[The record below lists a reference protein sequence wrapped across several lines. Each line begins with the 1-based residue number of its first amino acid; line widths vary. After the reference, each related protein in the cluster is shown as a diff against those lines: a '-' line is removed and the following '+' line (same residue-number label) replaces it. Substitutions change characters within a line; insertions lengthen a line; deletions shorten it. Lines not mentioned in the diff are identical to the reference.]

1 MSLPPNANYFKLI
14 SHKSAV
20 AAIKTA
26 RLSKNLTGK
35 DAAELVGLTQPQL
48 SRIENGHQAF
58 FTDKVKAKMDE
69 LAKVLEVQPFKWT
82 EADWRDGEREAGR
95 RRTHK
100 QVTTPTRTV
109 AAPTSLNSRASV
121 STLLDLYDAGVLN
134 RDIVLDALTNLT
146 KEQ

>member
-20 AAIKTA
+20 AALKTA
-26 RLSKNLTGK
+26 RVAKDLTGK
-35 DAAELVGLTQPQL
+35 DAAEMVGLTQPQL

-58 FTDKVKAKMDE
+58 FTDKVKAKLDE
-69 LAKVLEVQPFKWT
+69 LAKMLEVQPLRWT
-82 EADWRDGEREAGR
+82 EADWREQEREPRA
-95 RRTHK
+95 K

-109 AAPTSLNSRASV
+109 AAPSPKSRDSMN
-121 STLLDLYDAGVLN
+121 TLLDLYDAGVLN

>member
-20 AAIKTA
+20 AALKTA
-26 RLSKNLTGK
+26 RVAKDLTGK
-35 DAAELVGLTQPQL
+35 DAAEMVGLTQPQL

-58 FTDKVKAKMDE
+58 FTDKVKAKLDE
-69 LAKVLEVQPFKWT
+69 LAKMLEVQPLRWT
-82 EADWRDGEREAGR
+82 EADWREGEREAGQR
-95 RRTHK
+95 RMQK
-100 QVTTPTRTV
+100 QVTTPARTV
-109 AAPTSLNSRASV
+109 AAPSLNSRASV

>member
-20 AAIKTA
+20 AALKTA
-26 RLSKNLTGK
+26 RVSKNLTGK
-35 DAAELVGLTQPQL
+35 DAAEMVGLTQPQL

-69 LAKVLEVQPFKWT
+69 LAKTLEVQPLKWT
-82 EADWRDGEREAGR
+82 EADWREQERGAYAAKR
-95 RRTHK
+95 
-100 QVTTPTRTV
+100 VTTPARTV
-109 AAPTSLNSRASV
+109 AAPALNSRASV

-146 KEQ
+146 KES